1 LDARHCLLFRV
12 SFGLKPDGA
21 EAGRDAGLGG
31 TLLFSRHL
39 VDARRLHLR
48 HRPWPLVRRA
58 RCRLLRAG
66 RAGSPPPPPPLAPC
80 AAGGGAHCALSL
92 RSKGL
97 RARGAG
103 PNTGTSAGL
112 ECRVHQIASS
122 ARLRWPGF
130 TGSGAVWIKGAAGP
144 WSRAYHWHVCWAGVL
159 RAPDR
164 QQRAA
169 ASARASPGRA
179 QSGYRPSESPWARG
193 PFKLGG
199 HQAGPC
205 SVGPRAR
212 ATGRARRACPSQPA
226 SGSSPRGRWGLNGR
240 KPSSAGARLGRC
252 GPRDRP
258 AVDRRPGARLDRGL
272 GVCSSTGSLQSR

>member
-1 LDARHCLLFRV
+1 MIGCTTLPAV
-12 SFGLKPDGA
+12 SGILRTQAGRRGSGPGRW
-21 EAGRDAGLGG
+21 AGRDSA
-31 TLLFSRHL
+31 LLAPPR
-39 VDARRLHLR
+39 
-48 HRPWPLVRRA
+48 RRA
-58 RCRLLRAG
+58 PT
-66 RAGSPPPPPPLAPC
+66 PPPPPPLAPR
-80 AAGGGAHCALSL
+80 AAGAVPLATG
-92 RSKGL
+92 
-97 RARGAG
+97 RAGRVA
-103 PNTGTSAGL
+103 TSA
-112 ECRVHQIASS
+112 SS
-122 ARLRWPGF
+122 PGPLCGRGRCSLCSLSPF
-130 TGSGAVWIKGAAGP
+130 KGAAGP